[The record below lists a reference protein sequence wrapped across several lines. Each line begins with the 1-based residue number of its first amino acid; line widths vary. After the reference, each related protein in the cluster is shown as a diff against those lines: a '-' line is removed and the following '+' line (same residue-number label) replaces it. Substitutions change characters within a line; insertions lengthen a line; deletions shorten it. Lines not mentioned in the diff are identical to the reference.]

1 MLNACLYMEKLCEPE
16 PPSNANVPMVD
27 GLFEFQYVSVT
38 YRDTGVFLHRL
49 LGSYLFIAH
58 GTLGFFNYFVW
69 FRA

>member
-1 MLNACLYMEKLCEPE
+1 
-16 PPSNANVPMVD
+16 MVD